1 MDILE
6 FVNCVDHVN
15 VSSRND
21 QMSKM
26 AGDGPRDVDAG
37 SLCANVTTISHDSD
51 EEVGGEAKPL
61 VIMSYWSEA
70 LTQGTDYSSTHSET
84 ASSR

>member
-1 MDILE
+1 
-6 FVNCVDHVN
+6 
-15 VSSRND
+15 
-21 QMSKM
+21 MSKM
-26 AGDGPRDVDAG
+26 ASDGPRDVDSG
-37 SLCANVTTISHDSD
+37 SLCANVTRISHDSD

-70 LTQGTDYSSTHSET
+70 PTQGRDYGSSHSKT